1 MKILLCNWSH
11 RKNISGGVENRYVYL
26 KQVFPEAELI
36 SYADLF
42 NDGRTVIENQI
53 EAAKK
58 MDEYY
63 LKRYGEDKDILI
75 IRDASVGG
83 VLDTSHIPQITIFG
97 NPYKSLSENF
107 EFGRP
112 YWEKMIEL
120 QKISLSYQKEKLELK
135 NKIQLRQLELKG
147 LLLDEEL
154 DLIKIRSEFQKI
166 ADLEAEMKMSGLK
179 AYLTAKEILTPEQQE
194 KLPINFPLTM
204 PNFGRFNRVPH
215 INKSFN

>member
-1 MKILLCNWSH
+1 MNKKLAILTLLVVAVIFLSVFQFSFAQEMKNTGNQKKIHEVDDWRH
-11 RKNISGGVENRYVYL
+11 RIWEMNKLKNN
-26 KQVFPEAELI
+26 PM
-36 SYADLF
+36 
-42 NDGRTVIENQI
+42 T
-53 EAAKK
+53 K
-58 MDEYY
+58 MKG
-63 LKRYGEDKDILI
+63 LM
-75 IRDASVGG
+75 S
-83 VLDTSHIPQITIFG
+83 
-97 NPYKSLSENF
+97 SLNLSQEQ
-107 EFGRP
+107 
-112 YWEKMIEL
+112 MIEL

-166 ADLEAEMKMSGLK
+166 ADLEAEMKMGGLK

-215 INKSFN
+215 MNKSFN